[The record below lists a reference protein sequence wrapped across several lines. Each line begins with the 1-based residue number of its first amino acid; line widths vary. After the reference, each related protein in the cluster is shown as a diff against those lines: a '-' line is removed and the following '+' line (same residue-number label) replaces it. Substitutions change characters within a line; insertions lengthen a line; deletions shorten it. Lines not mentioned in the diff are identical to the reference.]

1 MRINSRNSILNL
13 ISFYLNNVC
22 RYHLSLSPVLIKL
35 PLVELMYGASVCNVV
50 LDVHVKQDS
59 APGKGAFLS
68 EIDKAQYRA
77 RAVILPGT
85 LPVLKDTSG
94 KLHYFQV

>member
-1 MRINSRNSILNL
+1 
-13 ISFYLNNVC
+13 
-22 RYHLSLSPVLIKL
+22 
-35 PLVELMYGASVCNVV
+35 MYGASVCNVV
-50 LDVHVKQDS
+50 LDVHVKQYDMYMWSSTTCASHTALHVHVKQDS

-77 RAVILPGT
+77 RVVILPGV

>member
-1 MRINSRNSILNL
+1 MSLPY
-13 ISFYLNNVC
+13 ISFSGIDKATSRRV
-22 RYHLSLSPVLIKL
+22 
-35 PLVELMYGASVCNVV
+35 MYGASVCNVV
-50 LDVHVKQDS
+50 LHVHVKQDS

-77 RAVILPGT
+77 RVAILPRT